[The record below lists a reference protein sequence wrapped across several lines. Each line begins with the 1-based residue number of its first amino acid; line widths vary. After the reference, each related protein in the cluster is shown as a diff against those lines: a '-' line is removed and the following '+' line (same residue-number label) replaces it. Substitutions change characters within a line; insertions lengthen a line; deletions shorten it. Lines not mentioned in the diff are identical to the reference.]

1 MVYFYKL
8 LKLIVL
14 LVLVTLLQNGDLKHQ
29 GGGGGGVMPGPQSF
43 PVEEARQI
51 RIVLATMWT
60 RLDETNLLT
69 NISE

>member
-29 GGGGGGVMPGPQSF
+29 GGGGGAYAGSRTFSLWKG
-43 PVEEARQI
+43 
-51 RIVLATMWT
+51 LGK
-60 RLDETNLLT
+60 
-69 NISE
+69 